1 MRRIKFDEDTIN
13 QIRNYINSGHSILE
27 TCNRFTLK
35 PDTLKRVMREN
46 NITAYYKKKNT
57 NQHSRVITD
66 ETVSLVCNL
75 FEYTETRLQDIC
87 KQAKLEYW
95 EMQEILDKHFS
106 KDCQQQRKSHLYS
119 LSKSGDK
126 NPMLGK
132 FKDLH
137 HNYKGLVDDGN
148 GYLMCLKPDW
158 YTGRRGSKHVFVHSV
173 VICEHLGITEIPK
186 GFVVHHID
194 GNKHNND
201 ITNLALMTNS
211 AHLRLHAI
219 QTKLCKVQRLFDN
232 EVGGDSQTPNTD

>member
-13 QIRNYINSGHSILE
+13 QIRNYINSGHSVKE
-27 TCNRFTLK
+27 ACNRFTLK
-35 PDTLKRVMREN
+35 YDTLKRVMREN
-46 NITAYYKKKNT
+46 GIEAYYKKDFKQNV
-57 NQHSRVITD
+57 RVIP
-66 ETVSLVCNL
+66 EEVVSLVCNL
-75 FEYTETRLQDIC
+75 FEHTETSLQDIR
-87 KQAKLEYW
+87 KQAKLAYW

-106 KDCQQQRKSHLYS
+106 KDFQQNRKSHLYS

-126 NPMLGK
+126 NPMTGK

-137 HNYKGLVDDGN
+137 HNYKGLVGDGN
-148 GYLMCLKPDW
+148 GYLMCLKPEW
-158 YTGRRGSKHVFVHSV
+158 YIGRKGSKHVFVHSV
-173 VICEHLGITEIPK
+173 VMCEYLGITEIPK

-201 ITNLALMTNS
+201 ITNLALLTNS

-232 EVGGDSQTPNTD
+232 EVGGNSETPNTD